1 MPFYSLPTGKL
12 HKKTKVERLK
22 KIPPGYESRFY
33 RDPGDPFDKSF
44 NSNFQREIIN
54 DAPSGDVKN
63 YLLATS
69 NFGNGM
75 QDDINMHVRRD
86 GLNSASF
93 RQKLNP
99 IAKNIFRKQNPL
111 ELVFKDISTINA

>member
-12 HKKTKVERLK
+12 HKKQKLKDLK
-22 KIPPGYESRFY
+22 KYLLAMKVGFIEILVIRLI
-33 RDPGDPFDKSF
+33 

-69 NFGNGM
+69 NFGKGM

-86 GLNSASF
+86 SLNSASF

-99 IAKNIFRKQNPL
+99 ISKNIFRKQNPL